1 MPSGFLQTYI
11 DDALSLHSEGW
22 RSWAQGEPLQAASEW
37 LAQHI
42 PKFPQAAKSVATIL
56 NNKMWNSGEAM
67 DRWVGRSVGSQN
79 LLQDIQSLDK
89 NVLRAL
95 NKSGFLTHTPKV
107 VYVWSDTQ
115 EQTAGQNIPH
125 SDGWGE
131 IKMFLKTSGRLVS
144 TSASPSSIAHQMNK
158 WLVLFHEASHN
169 EFYTS
174 LDIFTPDAGFTPQ
187 EVQLINDWGMNRL
200 FCSRAS
206 LMLSEAFADCYGSMM
221 LLEGFGHSAESC
233 TAVENL
239 IALRATDENSSTPTK
254 MYGLCSTALRDMW
267 KHRSEWKGQSPDEIK
282 RYARMYSSNALV
294 SVGLTQP
301 TGQGV
306 LDGLVED
313 KMRIQPFM
321 FEFCLEYIRH
331 TSDGFLTQMDRMY
344 AQIPMWPH
352 LKLMCQ
358 QLQQSFEAAQ
368 HSNEPHPLLA
378 MLNTHKD
385 VDPHILFKH
394 IQHPLSQHLKQALV
408 ELSATP
414 QFSYDWGQYALVRE
428 CVSQR
433 VEQLHV
439 LAQTH
444 MSTQLKSR
452 RTVAELA
459 PLKLRAL

>member
-11 DDALSLHSEGW
+11 DDALQMHSDGW
-22 RSWAQGEPLQAASEW
+22 RSWAQGEPLHAASEW

-79 LLQDIQSLDK
+79 LLQDIQSLDEH
-89 NVLRAL
+89 VLRTL
-95 NKSGFLTHTPKV
+95 NKNGFLTHTPKV

-144 TSASPSSIAHQMNK
+144 TSASPSSISHQMNK

-200 FCSRAS
+200 FCSRTS

-221 LLEGFGHSAESC
+221 LLEGFGHSVESC
-233 TAVENL
+233 AAVENL
-239 IALRATDENSSTPTK
+239 IALRTADDNSSHPTK
-254 MYGLCSTALRDMW
+254 MYELCSTALRDMW
-267 KHRSEWKGQSPDEIK
+267 KHRAEWKDKTPEDIK
-282 RYARMYSSNALV
+282 QYARIYSSNAVL
-294 SVGLTQP
+294 SVGLMQHS
-301 TGQGV
+301 GHSV

-331 TSDGFLTQMDRMY
+331 TSDSFLSQMEHIY
-344 AQIPMWPH
+344 AQTPMWPH
-352 LKLMCQ
+352 VKHICHD
-358 QLQQSFEAAQ
+358 LQNTF
-368 HSNEPHPLLA
+368 NESQNLNQPHPLLTTLSA
-378 MLNTHKD
+378 HKD
-385 VDPHILFKH
+385 IDPHILFKH
-394 IQHPLSQHLKQALV
+394 IQQPLAQYLRQALV
-408 ELSATP
+408 DLSATP
-414 QFSYDWGQYALVRE
+414 QFSHDWGEYALVRE
-428 CVSQR
+428 CISQR
-433 VEQLHV
+433 VEQLQV
-439 LAQTH
+439 LAQSH
-444 MSTQLKSR
+444 VANQLKSR
-452 RTVAELA
+452 RTAGGSSSS
-459 PLKLRAL
+459 KLRAP